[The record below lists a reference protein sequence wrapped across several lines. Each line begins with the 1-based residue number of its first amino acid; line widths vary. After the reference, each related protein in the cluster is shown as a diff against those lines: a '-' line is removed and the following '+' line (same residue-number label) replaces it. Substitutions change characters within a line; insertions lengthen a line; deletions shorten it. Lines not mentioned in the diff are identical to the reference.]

1 MDECNLLTYYAGN
14 SQVIYLHKRACLR
27 ESFFLLALV
36 L

>member
-14 SQVIYLHKRACLR
+14 SQVIYRHKCTYLR
-27 ESFFLLALV
+27 ESFFLLDLV